1 MTLTHAT
8 LKTTIRKFLGARG
21 YNLPRDG
28 TGLSTLYGA
37 LEYRIERRAVFEH
50 KDDVL
55 NAVALLRSLD
65 KVACADWTE
74 QNEDTVHKR
83 ARLVR
88 NALE

>member
-1 MTLTHAT
+1 M
-8 LKTTIRKFLGARG
+8 
-21 YNLPRDG
+21 
-28 TGLSTLYGA
+28 LYGA

-50 KDDVL
+50 KDAAL
-55 NAVALLRSLD
+55 NAVTLLRSLD

-88 NALE
+88 NAARETE